1 MVLVS
6 HIYKFIYIKN
16 YKVAGSSVES
26 FFGKFCKKPKTKYSY
41 SDNRKQDINSCGIL
55 GSTGIYVKK
64 YHKWY
69 NHMDAK
75 KIRKN
80 LGSMIFNKYIKFCVV
95 RNPYDVIVSSYFYK
109 KIKEPF
115 KQYAKKYTNSNF
127 KRYSIN
133 NKSVCN
139 YYIRYEHLKEDI
151 IKMCKILNITNYN
164 INNLP
169 HHKNKFRNKSIS
181 YKKYYDEKTR
191 RIVYKNN
198 IEEFKLFGYTF

>member
-6 HIYKFIYIKN
+6 HKYRFIYIKN
-16 YKVAGSSVES
+16 SKVAGSSVES
-26 FFGKFCKKPKTKYSY
+26 FFGKFCKNPKTKYSY
-41 SDNRKQDINSCGIL
+41 SDNRKQIISSYGIL

-64 YHKWY
+64 NDKWY
-69 NHMDAK
+69 NHMNAL

-115 KQYAKKYTNSNF
+115 KQYARKFKKSNL
-127 KRYSIN
+127 RTYSIN

-151 IKMCKILNITNYN
+151 IKMCEILNITNYN
-164 INNLP
+164 INSLP
-169 HHKNKFRNKSIS
+169 HHKSNYRNKKLS
-181 YKKYYDEKTR
+181 YKKFYDEETR
-191 RIVYKNN
+191 KIVYKKH
-198 IEEFKLFGYTF
+198 IKEFKLFGYTF